1 MCNKLLYDIEK
12 MTEADIEAVA
22 AIEQASF
29 TDPWS
34 IQSFQTELRQNRLA
48 TYYVA
53 RLAGEVIAYIG
64 AWMIIDEA
72 HITTLAVAE
81 PYRSRGIATDLLET
95 LIAKARDEEIQ
106 CLTLEVRPSN
116 TGARIFY
123 EKKGFRILGRRKR
136 YYRDEDALIMT
147 KENLAG
153 CES

>member
-29 TDPWS
+29 KDPWS
-34 IQSFQTELRQNRLA
+34 IKSFQTELRQNRLA
-48 TYYVA
+48 IYYVA
-53 RLAGEVIAYIG
+53 RLEGEIIAYIG
-64 AWMIIDEA
+64 AWLIIDEA

-81 PYRSRGIATDLLET
+81 PYRSRGIATDLLKT
-95 LIAKARDEEIQ
+95 LIAKARNEEIQ

-116 TGARIFY
+116 TGARVFY
-123 EKKGFRILGRRKR
+123 EKQGFRILGRRKR

-147 KENLAG
+147 KDNLAG